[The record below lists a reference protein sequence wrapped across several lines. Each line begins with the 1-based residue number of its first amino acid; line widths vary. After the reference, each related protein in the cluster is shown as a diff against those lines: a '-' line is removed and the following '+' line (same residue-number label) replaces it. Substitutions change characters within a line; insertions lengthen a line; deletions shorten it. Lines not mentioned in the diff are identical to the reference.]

1 MKKIILVLFLINL
14 LLATEKKERIK
25 KNDGFLKA
33 KPYIQ
38 NEELRFELEN
48 LRKEFEIEEKKI
60 KNNYHD
66 KIEALKI
73 ERKNEMKSLRNDF
86 ASRRDILFKKYPS
99 KKRKKIMKDFKGEKP
114 EKVKSDEKKAPQI
127 RKNK

>member
-48 LRKEFEIEEKKI
+48 LRKEFEIEEKTF
-60 KNNYHD
+60 N
-66 KIEALKI
+66 
-73 ERKNEMKSLRNDF
+73 
-86 ASRRDILFKKYPS
+86 
-99 KKRKKIMKDFKGEKP
+99 
-114 EKVKSDEKKAPQI
+114 
-127 RKNK
+127 